1 VDVIGKIDAVVV
13 VVVVVV
19 VSLLFFLVKEEM
31 LDEQDKCKDI
41 QISQHH
47 RNFQK

>member
-1 VDVIGKIDAVVV
+1 MKGITEYI
-13 VVVVVV
+13 
-19 VSLLFFLVKEEM
+19 SFFLQFLVKEEM